1 MSRLFTAHS
10 FIFLGLISAGLA
22 IIISFFV
29 FLKEKNPVLKVATSG
44 VIFTFLIITSI
55 LFTAGIGYNISYLI
69 DIIVIYFI
77 LGFSNIL
84 LYFVFFNK
92 RS

>member
-1 MSRLFTAHS
+1 MHS
-10 FIFLGLISAGLA
+10 LINYIFSILALVSAALASIISIFIFLG
-22 IIISFFV
+22 
-29 FLKEKNPVLKVATSG
+29 ERNPVLKIATSG
-44 VIFTFLIITSI
+44 IVFTFLIITAI
-55 LFTAGIGYNISYLI
+55 LFTCGVNYNISYLL

-77 LGFSNIL
+77 LGFSNVL